1 MNFRTLYLL
10 FLMICG
16 AAFAAGEPGPTVTN
30 LGPSGGDVRSLVI
43 HPGNPSQLYLGTADG
58 QLFQSANGGE
68 SWTRISPGLD
78 RRELVL
84 DSIAFDSSNPD
95 TIYVAGWE
103 LKSDR
108 GELYRS
114 SNGGEDWER
123 LDTGTFHSS
132 IRAMAVSPVNPK
144 LIALGMSE
152 GVLLSQDGGQNWDRI
167 SRGYR
172 SLHNVHSLAFD
183 PKEETLLYAGTFR
196 LAWKTPNL
204 GKNWQP
210 IHEGMFWDSDLFS
223 IQIDEKNPS
232 TVFAGACS
240 GIYRSHSNGEKWLKL
255 KSGLPEEAKRTRA
268 VRIDPIDSSTIYAGT
283 TEGLF
288 QSTDGGDTWRN
299 LVPAVVINDIAISH
313 SDSQVVFLATDDA
326 GVLKSVDRGKTFRQ
340 VNDGFSQRQVS
351 SVAVRP
357 GSDREFFA
365 SIALDGT
372 YGGFF
377 YSLDGGNA
385 WKPYNEGLGETV
397 ASIRAIL
404 AGKSSQN
411 VFVATTQGIFVGSP
425 GMKPWNRYPSTRQ
438 LHINGFA
445 FADTTEQA
453 LLLAAQEGIYV
464 LDADS
469 GKVRRVEIPIYKG
482 QTVHSVFFS
491 REDNQAFIGT
501 DMGVFASS
509 DGGKSWTIRV
519 EGLPYARV
527 NIVSKISSR
536 LFCATS
542 DGLFYSDNLGARW
555 YRSEGVLPIA
565 ISEIGGGTA
574 DGGTV
579 FAADSL
585 LGYLFTSHDLGQSW
599 TMFDLGKT
607 ASRISRIALIQDG
620 ELLAGTVSEGVIKI
634 DYLGTGRTE
643 PEFAASGANK

>member
-1 MNFRTLYLL
+1 MNFRIIYLL
-10 FLMICG
+10 LLMICG
-16 AAFAAGEPGPTVTN
+16 TASVAGALSPSVTN

-43 HPGNPSQLYLGTADG
+43 HPANPSQLYLGTADG
-58 QLFQSANGGE
+58 QLFQSQNGGE
-68 SWTRISPGLD
+68 NWARISPGLD

-84 DSIAFDSSNPD
+84 DSIAFDASNPD

-114 SNGGEDWER
+114 SNGGKDWER

-183 PKEETLLYAGTFR
+183 PKEEGVLYAGTFR

-223 IQIDEKNPS
+223 IQIDEKEPS

-240 GIYRSHSNGEKWLKL
+240 GIYRSRSGGEKWLKL

-268 VRIDPIDSSTIYAGT
+268 VRIDPVDSRTVYAGT

-299 LVPAVVINDIAISH
+299 LVPAIVINDIAISH
-313 SDSQVVFLATDDA
+313 SDNQVIFLATDDA

-340 VNDGFSQRQVS
+340 VNDGFTQRQVS

-365 SIALDGT
+365 SIALDGI

-377 YSLDGGNA
+377 YSLDGGHT
-385 WKPYNEGLGETV
+385 WEPYNEGLGETV
-397 ASIRAIL
+397 SGIRAIL
-404 AGKSSQN
+404 AAKASQQ
-411 VFVATTQGIFVGSP
+411 VFVATAQGIFEGSP
-425 GMKPWNRYPSTRQ
+425 GTKPWNRYASTKA

-453 LLLAAQEGIYV
+453 LLLAAEEGIHI
-464 LDADS
+464 LDTAS

-482 QTVHSVFFS
+482 RAVHSVFFS
-491 REDNQAFIGT
+491 RTDDQAFIGT

-509 DGGKSWTIRV
+509 DGGRSWTIRV
-519 EGLPYARV
+519 EGLPYSRV
-527 NIVSKISSR
+527 NIVRKISSR

-542 DGLFYSDNLGARW
+542 DGLFYSDNLGVRW
-555 YRSEGVLPIA
+555 HRSEGVLPIE
-565 ISEIGGGTA
+565 ISEIGGGSA
-574 DGGTV
+574 DGDTV

-585 LGYLFTSHDLGQSW
+585 LGYLFTSSDLGQSW
-599 TMFDLGKT
+599 TMFDLGKA

-620 ELLAGTVSEGVIKI
+620 ELLAGTVSEGVVKI
-634 DYLGTGRTE
+634 GYPPMGKTG